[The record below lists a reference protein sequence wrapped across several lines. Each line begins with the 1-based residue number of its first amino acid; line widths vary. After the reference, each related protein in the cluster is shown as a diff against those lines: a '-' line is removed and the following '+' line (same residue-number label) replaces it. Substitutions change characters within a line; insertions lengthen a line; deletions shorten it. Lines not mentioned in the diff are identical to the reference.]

1 MRKSATTRQ
10 HIIEEAAKI
19 FNVKGYSGSSISDVM
34 ASTGLK
40 KGGIYNHF
48 ANKEEL
54 TVEAF
59 RHAFGQMQR
68 QFVEV
73 LTDDR
78 PPLEQLTA
86 FVEVFRSFI
95 YKPPIKGGCPILNS
109 SVEVDDQD
117 GLLAVAVKKAAKRWE
132 AIIQQKIEE
141 AIALGD
147 IPGRVDPRRQAVIMI
162 SALEG
167 AILLAK
173 LHKDAYYLQVAADHQ
188 IELIGQMKKAQH
200 G

>member
-1 MRKSATTRQ
+1 MNKAATTRQ

-19 FNVKGYSGSSISDVM
+19 FNVKGYSGASISDVM

-48 ANKEEL
+48 ASKEEL

-59 RHAFGQMQR
+59 KHAFDRMQR

-73 LTDDR
+73 LTDGR

-95 YKPPIKGGCPILNS
+95 YQPPIRGGCPILNS

-117 GLLAVAVKKAAKRWE
+117 GLLALAVRKAARSWE
-132 AIIQQKIEE
+132 TIIRRKIEE
-141 AIALGD
+141 AQALGD
-147 IPGRVDPRRQAVIMI
+147 IPGRVDARKQAVIMI

-173 LHKDAYYLQVAADHQ
+173 LHKDAYYLQGAADHQ
-188 IELIGQMKKAQH
+188 IEWIRQMRTSAL
-200 G
+200 

>member
-1 MRKSATTRQ
+1 MKKSESTRQ
-10 HIIEEAAKI
+10 LIIEEAAKI

-34 ASTGLK
+34 ESTGLK

-48 ANKEEL
+48 VSKEEL

-59 RHAFGQMQR
+59 KHAFDRMQR
-68 QFVEV
+68 QFMSV
-73 LTDDR
+73 LSDER
-78 PPLEQLTA
+78 SPLEQLTA

-109 SVEVDDQD
+109 SVEVDDQE
-117 GLLAVAVKKAAKRWE
+117 GLLAIAVKKAAKRWE

-141 AIALGD
+141 GMALGD
-147 IPGRVDPRRQAVIMI
+147 ISDRIDPRKQAVIMI

-173 LHKDAYYLQVAADHQ
+173 LHKDAYYLQVAAEHQ
-188 IELIGQMKKAQH
+188 IELIRQMKINSET
-200 G
+200 

>member
-1 MRKSATTRQ
+1 MSKAATTRQ
-10 HIIEEAAKI
+10 NIIAEAAKI
-19 FNVKGYSGSSISDVM
+19 FNVKGYSGASISDVM

-48 ANKEEL
+48 SNKEEL

-59 RHAFGQMQR
+59 RYAFDEMQQ

-73 LTDDR
+73 MTDEQR
-78 PPLEQLTA
+78 PLDQLRA
-86 FVEVFRSFI
+86 FVEVFRKFI

-117 GLLAVAVKKAAKRWE
+117 GLLAVAVRKAARSWE
-132 AIIQQKIEE
+132 VLVTKKIEE
-141 AIALGD
+141 GMALGD
-147 IPGRVDPRRQAVIMI
+147 IPGRVDPRKTAVIMI

-173 LHKDAYYLQVAADHQ
+173 LHKDAYYLHVAADHQ
-188 IELIGQMKKAQH
+188 LELIQQMSAEA
-200 G
+200 

>member
-1 MRKSATTRQ
+1 MNKAATTRQ
-10 HIIEEAAKI
+10 HIIAEAAKI
-19 FNVKGYSGSSISDVM
+19 FNVKGYSGASISDVM

-59 RHAFGQMQR
+59 NHAFDQMQR

-73 LTDDR
+73 LTDER

-95 YKPPIKGGCPILNS
+95 YEPPIKGGCPILNS
-109 SVEVDDQD
+109 SVEVDDQE
-117 GLLAVAVKKAAKRWE
+117 GALALAVKKAARSWE
-132 AIIQQKIEE
+132 IIIQRKIEE
-141 AIALGD
+141 AITLGD
-147 IPGRVDPRRQAVIMI
+147 IPGRVDPRKQAVIMI

-173 LHKDAYYLQVAADHQ
+173 LHKEAYYLQVAADHQ
-188 IELIGQMKKAQH
+188 IDLIHQMKTSTEV
-200 G
+200 

>member
-1 MRKSATTRQ
+1 MNKAATTRQ

-19 FNVKGYSGSSISDVM
+19 FNVKGYSGASISDVM

-48 ANKEEL
+48 ASKEEL

-59 RHAFGQMQR
+59 KHAFDRMQR

-73 LTDDR
+73 LTDGR

-95 YKPPIKGGCPILNS
+95 YQPPIRGGCPILNS

-117 GLLAVAVKKAAKRWE
+117 GLLALAVRKAARSWE
-132 AIIQQKIEE
+132 TIIRRKIEE
-141 AIALGD
+141 AQALGD
-147 IPGRVDPRRQAVIMI
+147 IPGRVDARKQAVIMI

-188 IELIGQMKKAQH
+188 IEWIRQMRTSAL
-200 G
+200 